1 MGRREGLTI
10 YVLSSCKPPT
20 PEDRLPTYLD
30 ELLQTHTHTHTHAHT
45 HPPIC
50 NCHPRRLDCSI
61 ARLPFSLT
69 CLTRTLHL
77 ME

>member
-30 ELLQTHTHTHTHAHT
+30 ELLQTHTHTHTHLSVTVTRAVLT
-45 HPPIC
+45 
-50 NCHPRRLDCSI
+50 
-61 ARLPFSLT
+61 ARLPDCPSVSLA
-69 CLTRTLHL
+69 
-77 ME
+77 

>member
-10 YVLSSCKPPT
+10 YVLSCNLPACLP
-20 PEDRLPTYLD
+20 RLKNAYLD
-30 ELLQTHTHTHTHAHT
+30 ELLQTHTHAHT

-50 NCHPRRLDCSI
+50 NCHPRRQDCSI

-69 CLTRTLHL
+69 CLTRTSHHI
-77 ME
+77 

>member
-30 ELLQTHTHTHTHAHT
+30 ELLQTHTHTHTHTLTHT
-45 HPPIC
+45 HLSVTVT
-50 NCHPRRLDCSI
+50 RAVLT
-61 ARLPFSLT
+61 ARLPDCPSVSLA
-69 CLTRTLHL
+69 
-77 ME
+77 